1 MGKSLYFAVIIVNPK
16 LLREKG
22 TEARFPISL
31 PCTRL
36 LLLLPVFPFHLV
48 VDGFVY
54 LEISSVLLQNKLKL
68 TDSQTEV
75 FCLNSRLY
83 SGTSFFYRITVSS
96 FSKKKN
102 KKKNYT
108 NPFNWLTGLMMILT
122 TDVGV
127 ISTWQSFINVLVNIS
142 PCFIPGNPSIQ
153 SQSPEVDELGVG
165 TAC

>member
-36 LLLLPVFPFHLV
+36 LLLLPVYPFHLV

-108 NPFNWLTGLMMILT
+108 FDTSAHYEKYNKIK
-122 TDVGV
+122 
-127 ISTWQSFINVLVNIS
+127 ISLPYPTYIFD
-142 PCFIPGNPSIQ
+142 FF
-153 SQSPEVDELGVG
+153 
-165 TAC
+165 

>member
-1 MGKSLYFAVIIVNPK
+1 MWIRKTWTVVILVLFGHFHGHNCKLWGQKYKQEKWENLFNFAVIIVNPK

-96 FSKKKN
+96 FSKKK
-102 KKKNYT
+102 K
-108 NPFNWLTGLMMILT
+108 
-122 TDVGV
+122 
-127 ISTWQSFINVLVNIS
+127 
-142 PCFIPGNPSIQ
+142 
-153 SQSPEVDELGVG
+153 
-165 TAC
+165 